1 MENHLEIE
9 FKNVLTKDEF
19 IRLQQFLGVTE
30 NDFFLQVNDYFDT
43 DDFALKK
50 AGCALRIRTKE
61 GHMELTLKE
70 PNDAGLLE
78 TNEPISEVER
88 DLLLEHKF
96 FPKGAIEKKLKSMQ
110 ISLEKISHFG
120 TLTTSRAEIPFYEGL
135 LVLDKS
141 FYLNKEDFEVEY
153 EVTDPKAYK
162 HITRLLTSLNIPV
175 RKTENKVQR
184 FYNVWRKKR
193 SV

>member
-1 MENHLEIE
+1 
-9 FKNVLTKDEF
+9 
-19 IRLQQFLGVTE
+19 
-30 NDFFLQVNDYFDT
+30 
-43 DDFALKK
+43 
-50 AGCALRIRTKE
+50 
-61 GHMELTLKE
+61 MELTLKE
-70 PNDAGLLE
+70 PNDEGLLE

-110 ISLEKISHFG
+110 ISLKKINHFG

-135 LVLDKS
+135 LVLDRS
-141 FYLNKEDFEVEY
+141 FYLKKEDFEVEY

-162 HITRLLTSLNIPV
+162 HITRLLTSLNIPI

-184 FYNVWRKKR
+184 FYNEWRKKR